1 MGLFDSIFGKE
12 KVWQYSATLSINTPK
27 YILEKHDEVV
37 RSKSEPKLLGEPTGY
52 NKFDGNK
59 PYNNLGIWCETTDYA
74 LEGGYDSVPD
84 LIGVPTEI
92 GRLKQ
97 KSKALKDWISYL
109 IDFRTIVESD
119 MPIEEKLF
127 QINDVMSQSS
137 EEYKNIYKKLVIEAK
152 FPDDFFKN
160 QLSSLNGVAGKTAS
174 ILWDAGYLSPEA
186 VINAPEEELL
196 KIKGIG
202 KALVKKI
209 KIK

>member
-1 MGLFDSIFGKE
+1 MGLLDSLFGKE
-12 KVWQYSATLSINTPK
+12 RVWQYAATLSINTPK
-27 YILEKHDEVV
+27 YILEKHDVVV
-37 RSKSEPKLLGEPTGY
+37 RSKSEPELLGKPNGY
-52 NKFDGNK
+52 FEGK
-59 PYNNLGIWCETTDYA
+59 PYNNLGIWCETTDFA
-74 LEGGYDSVPD
+74 LEGGFDSVPD
-84 LIGVPTEI
+84 SIGVPTEI

-119 MPIEEKLF
+119 LSIEEKLY

-137 EEYKNIYKKLVIEAK
+137 EVYKNIYKKLVVEVK
-152 FPDDFFKN
+152 FPDNFFKN
-160 QLSSLNGVAGKTAS
+160 QLSSLNGVASKTAS

-186 VINAPEEELL
+186 VKNAPEEELL

-209 KIK
+209 KLK

>member
-37 RSKSEPKLLGEPTGY
+37 RSKSEPKLLGKPNGY
-52 NKFDGNK
+52 FEGK
-59 PYNNLGIWCETTDYA
+59 PYNHLGIWCETTDFA
-74 LEGGYDSVPD
+74 LEGGFDSVPD
-84 LIGVPTEI
+84 SIGVPTEI

-119 MPIEEKLF
+119 MPIEEKLY

-137 EEYKNIYKKLVIEAK
+137 EEYKSIYKKLVTQAK

-160 QLSSLNGVAGKTAS
+160 QLSTLNGVSSKTAGL
-174 ILWDAGYLSPEA
+174 LWDAGYLSPEA
-186 VINAPEEELL
+186 VKNAPEEELL
-196 KIKGIG
+196 KLKGIG

>member
-37 RSKSEPKLLGEPTGY
+37 RSKSEPKLLGKPNGY
-52 NKFDGNK
+52 FEGK
-59 PYNNLGIWCETTDYA
+59 PYNHLGIWCETTDFA
-74 LEGGYDSVPD
+74 LEGGFDSVPD
-84 LIGVPTEI
+84 SIGVPTEI

-119 MPIEEKLF
+119 MPIEEKLY
-127 QINDVMSQSS
+127 QINDVMSQTS
-137 EEYKNIYKKLVIEAK
+137 EDYKNIYKKLVVEAK

-160 QLSSLNGVAGKTAS
+160 QLTSLNGVAGKTAS
-174 ILWDAGYLSPEA
+174 IFWDAGYLSPEA
-186 VINAPEEELL
+186 VKNAPEEESL

-202 KALVKKI
+202 KTLVKKI
-209 KIK
+209 KLI

>member
-1 MGLFDSIFGKE
+1 MGLFDLLFGKE
-12 KVWQYSATLSINTPK
+12 RVWQYAATLSIYTPK
-27 YILEKHDEVV
+27 YILEKHDDVI
-37 RSKSEPKLLGEPTGY
+37 RSKSEPKLLGKPNEYFEG
-52 NKFDGNK
+52 K
-59 PYNNLGIWCETTDYA
+59 PYNNFGIWCEITDFA
-74 LEGGYDSVPD
+74 LEGGFDSVPD
-84 LIGVPTEI
+84 SIGVPTEI

-119 MPIEEKLF
+119 MPIEEKLY
-127 QINDVMSQSS
+127 QINDVMSQTS
-137 EEYKNIYKKLVIEAK
+137 EDYKNIYKKLVVEAK

-186 VINAPEEELL
+186 VKNAPEEELL

-202 KALVKKI
+202 KALIKKI
-209 KIK
+209 KLK

>member
-1 MGLFDSIFGKE
+1 MGLFDSLFGKE
-12 KVWQYSATLSINTPK
+12 RVWQYAATLSINTPK
-27 YILEKHDEVV
+27 YILEKHDDVV
-37 RSKSEPKLLGEPTGY
+37 RSKSEPKLLGKLNGY
-52 NKFDGNK
+52 FEGK
-59 PYNNLGIWCETTDYA
+59 PYNNLGKWCEITDFS
-74 LEGGYDSVPD
+74 LEGGFDSVPD
-84 LIGVPTEI
+84 SIGVSTEI

-97 KSKALKDWISYL
+97 KSKSLKDWISYL

-119 MPIEEKLF
+119 MPIEEKLY
-127 QINDVMSQSS
+127 QINDVMSQTS
-137 EEYKNIYKKLVIEAK
+137 EDYKNIYKKLVVEAK

-186 VINAPEEELL
+186 VKNAPEEELL

-209 KIK
+209 KLK

>member
-1 MGLFDSIFGKE
+1 MGLFDSLFGKE
-12 KVWQYSATLSINTPK
+12 RVWQYAATLSINTPK

-59 PYNNLGIWCETTDYA
+59 PYNNIGIWCETTDIA
-74 LEGGYDSVPD
+74 LKGVFDSVPD
-84 LIGVPTEI
+84 SIGVPTEI

-119 MPIEEKLF
+119 MPIEEKLY

-137 EEYKNIYKKLVIEAK
+137 EEYKSIYKKLVTQAK

-160 QLSSLNGVAGKTAS
+160 QLSTLNGVSSKTAGL
-174 ILWDAGYLSPEA
+174 LWDAGYLSPEA
-186 VINAPEEELL
+186 VKNAPEEELL
-196 KIKGIG
+196 KLKGIG

>member
-1 MGLFDSIFGKE
+1 MGLFDSIIGKE

-37 RSKSEPKLLGEPTGY
+37 RSKSEPKLLGKPNGY
-52 NKFDGNK
+52 FEGK
-59 PYNNLGIWCETTDYA
+59 PYNHLGIWCETTDFA
-74 LEGGYDSVPD
+74 LEGGFDSVPD
-84 LIGVPTEI
+84 SIGVPTEI

-119 MPIEEKLF
+119 MPIEEKLY
-127 QINDVMSQSS
+127 QINDVISQSS
-137 EEYKNIYKKLVIEAK
+137 EDYKNIYKKLVVEAK

-160 QLSSLNGVAGKTAS
+160 QLTSLNGVAGKTAS
-174 ILWDAGYLSPEA
+174 IFWDAGYLSPEA
-186 VINAPEEELL
+186 VKNAPEEELL

-202 KALVKKI
+202 KTLVKKI
-209 KIK
+209 KLI

>member
-52 NKFDGNK
+52 NQFDGNK
-59 PYNNLGIWCETTDYA
+59 PYNNLGVWCETTDFA
-74 LEGGYDSVPD
+74 LEDGYDSVPD

-119 MPIEEKLF
+119 ISIEEKLY

-137 EEYKNIYKKLVIEAK
+137 EEYKNIYKKLVVEAK

-186 VINAPEEELL
+186 VKNAPEEELL

-209 KIK
+209 KLK

>member
-1 MGLFDSIFGKE
+1 MGLLDSLFGKE
-12 KVWQYSATLSINTPK
+12 RVWQYAATLSINTPK
-27 YILEKHDEVV
+27 YILEKHDVVV
-37 RSKSEPKLLGEPTGY
+37 RSKSEPELLGKPNGY
-52 NKFDGNK
+52 FEGK
-59 PYNNLGIWCETTDYA
+59 PYNNLGIWCETTDFA
-74 LEGGYDSVPD
+74 LEGGFDSVPD
-84 LIGVPTEI
+84 SIGVPTEI

-119 MPIEEKLF
+119 LSIEEKLY

-137 EEYKNIYKKLVIEAK
+137 EVYKNIYKKLVVEAK
-152 FPDDFFKN
+152 FPDNFFKN

-186 VINAPEEELL
+186 VKNAPEEELL

-209 KIK
+209 KLK

>member
-1 MGLFDSIFGKE
+1 MGLLDSLFGKE
-12 KVWQYSATLSINTPK
+12 RVWQYAATLSINTPK
-27 YILEKHDEVV
+27 YILEKHDVVV
-37 RSKSEPKLLGEPTGY
+37 RSKSEPELLGKPNGY
-52 NKFDGNK
+52 FEGK
-59 PYNNLGIWCETTDYA
+59 PYNNLGIWCETTDFA
-74 LEGGYDSVPD
+74 LEGGFDSVPD
-84 LIGVPTEI
+84 SIGVPTEI

-119 MPIEEKLF
+119 LSIEEKLY

-137 EEYKNIYKKLVIEAK
+137 EVYKNIYKKLVVEAK
-152 FPDDFFKN
+152 FPDNFFKN

-186 VINAPEEELL
+186 VKNAPEEELL

-209 KIK
+209 KVK

>member
-74 LEGGYDSVPD
+74 LEGGHDSVPD

-119 MPIEEKLF
+119 MSIEEKLY

-137 EEYKNIYKKLVIEAK
+137 EEYKSIYKKLVTQAK

-160 QLSSLNGVAGKTAS
+160 QLSTLNGVSSKTAGL
-174 ILWDAGYLSPEA
+174 LWDAGYLSPEA
-186 VINAPEEELL
+186 VKNAPEEELL
-196 KIKGIG
+196 KLKGIG

>member
-74 LEGGYDSVPD
+74 LEGGDDSVPD

-119 MPIEEKLF
+119 MPIEEKLY

-137 EEYKNIYKKLVIEAK
+137 EEYKSIYKKLVTQAK

-160 QLSSLNGVAGKTAS
+160 QLSTLNGVSSKTAGL
-174 ILWDAGYLSPEA
+174 LWDAGYLSPEA
-186 VINAPEEELL
+186 VKNAPEEELL
-196 KIKGIG
+196 KLKGIG